1 VLLGVV
7 GAVNGVIGAVQRR
20 TSIEREVAY
29 A

>member
-7 GAVNGVIGAVQRR
+7 GLVNVVIGAVQRR
-20 TSIEREVAY
+20 TSLEREVAY